1 LSQDYKGSRAYKEK
15 LDQQALAGFV
25 VTKENVVKL
34 VLKEYRVLLENAENA
49 EKRESMAKRAK
60 KATAANKELQVFLE
74 SEENVEN
81 EASAENQ
88 ELLVNV
94 ESVESVESEDSQV
107 LLVNAENEVPTEL
120 EVLMEVPAVQ
130 AAPVRGA
137 LKGYLAKTA
146 PRG

>member
-1 LSQDYKGSRAYKEK
+1 LSQDYRVSKAYKEK
-15 LDQQALAGFV
+15 LVQQALAGFV

-49 EKRESMAKRAK
+49 EKRESMAKKAK

-94 ESVESVESEDSQV
+94 ESVESKDSQV

-120 EVLMEVPAVQ
+120 EVLMENPVIPAV
-130 AAPVRGA
+130 PVRGA